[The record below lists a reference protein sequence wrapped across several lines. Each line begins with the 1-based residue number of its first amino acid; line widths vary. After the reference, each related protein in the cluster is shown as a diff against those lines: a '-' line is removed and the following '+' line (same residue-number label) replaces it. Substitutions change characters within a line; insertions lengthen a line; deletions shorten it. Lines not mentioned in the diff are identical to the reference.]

1 MARKIM
7 VLLYFGLEMGPG
19 EQLGLKPAQL
29 GQFPTKIGSS
39 GCKAPN

>member
-19 EQLGLKPAQL
+19 EQLGLESARL
-29 GQFPTKIGSS
+29 GQFPPKNWVN
-39 GCKAPN
+39 GCKVPA